1 MSCSIWLALV
11 VFLALGGPPANAQSG
26 MPRVIDGDTID
37 VAGSRIRLW
46 GIDAPESKQQ
56 CERGGSLYSCGLDAA
71 THLRAIIG
79 SAWLSCEPR
88 TLDKYGRTVA
98 LCRAGDVDIGAAMV
112 RDGWAMAFVRYSRD
126 YVVEEKE
133 ARDARRGL
141 WIGTFSPP
149 WEWRTAQRS
158 N

>member
-1 MSCSIWLALV
+1 MSCAIWLALV
-11 VFLALGGPPANAQSG
+11 VFLVLGGPPANAQSG
-26 MPRVIDGDTID
+26 IPRVIDGDTID

-79 SAWLSCEPR
+79 SARLSCEPR

-112 RDGWAMAFVRYSRD
+112 RDGWAMAFVRYSQD
-126 YVVEEKE
+126 YVPEERA

-141 WIGTFSPP
+141 WSGAFSPP
-149 WEWRTAQRS
+149 WQWRTAQRS

>member
-1 MSCSIWLALV
+1 
-11 VFLALGGPPANAQSG
+11 
-26 MPRVIDGDTID
+26 
-37 VAGSRIRLW
+37 
-46 GIDAPESKQQ
+46 
-56 CERGGSLYSCGLDAA
+56 
-71 THLRAIIG
+71 
-79 SAWLSCEPR
+79 
-88 TLDKYGRTVA
+88 
-98 LCRAGDVDIGAAMV
+98 MV